1 MFVRRDENEKGKEER
16 GKKMDKKNERERK
29 GTRERE
35 NVVQNNDEKTR
46 IISKVV
52 NERIT
57 KSKTQ
62 NPK

>member
-52 NERIT
+52 NERIA
-57 KSKTQ
+57 KRY
-62 NPK
+62 PK

>member
-46 IISKVV
+46 NISKVV
-52 NERIT
+52 NERIA
-57 KSKTQ
+57 KRY
-62 NPK
+62 PK